1 MHTSFTASRII
12 SFGSKSI
19 QKASRRKYKAKKTL
33 LGEKNF
39 HWRKM
44 LFVVVR
50 NVWKTPLYSQT
61 TRLTESCK
69 KLLMQ
74 LENIQF
80 RMFFRMYYNY
90 LILFH
95 WFQTITRNWRQKIV
109 TFSFW
114 FPNTIIF
121 YRPES
126 WW

>member
-80 RMFFRMYYNY
+80 QTFFQMYYNY

>member
-44 LFVVVR
+44 LFVAVR

-95 WFQTITRNWRQKIV
+95 WFQTIARNWRQKIV

-114 FPNTIIF
+114 FHNTIIF
-121 YRPES
+121 YRLGN
-126 WW
+126 WR